1 MQRRF
6 DTWDTCKNITSE
18 ISLLTMASLNPRQL
32 YIACAFVLS
41 LASLAFPRPFLY
53 ADSHPRRA
61 AGSGIAPENLQVA
74 STVNPIGIDRETPR
88 FSWELQ
94 ATVPGAHDLMQS
106 SYRILVGASARE
118 LAENRGSMW
127 DSGRVQSSQRLYV
140 TYGGRPLSSYQSYY
154 WKVQTWDQAGKA
166 SAWSAPAKW
175 TMAILR
181 PEKWKACWIAA
192 EPDGPLQP
200 QARENQGQYTVS
212 AQPLPIFRKEFRVT
226 GPVKSAIIVVSGLGE
241 YELRL
246 NGSNITD
253 TILNPGW
260 TNYRKTAL
268 YNTFDVTQRLRSGT
282 NAFGVLLGNGM
293 YNVPGIHGRYTKFIG
308 SFGQPKLIL
317 QMHIEY
323 RDGTKSILTS
333 DSSWRTAS
341 GPITF
346 SSIYGGEDFD
356 ARRVQN
362 GWDLPNFVTDE
373 RWHPALE
380 VAGPD
385 GSTDSPGSN
394 LSGLLIPPMVIAER
408 LTPVRV
414 TQPRPGVIVYDMI
427 KNSSGWPEILVRG
440 RAGDHVRMLP
450 GELLNSDGT
459 VSQASAGAGADDPV
473 LFNYT
478 LAGGEERWHPR
489 FTYYGFR
496 YVQVETVPATA
507 GGPDPKVISLQTDVV
522 HDDVAVDGH
531 FTSSVMLLNRIHALI
546 DRAILSNLASVI
558 SDCPTR
564 EKLGWLEQTYLA
576 GSSIMDNYDVLEL
589 YRKIEDDMAEAQL
602 ANGLVPAIAP
612 EYVAFVDSGGN
623 STNFRDTPE
632 WGSASILSP
641 WEAYRTYG
649 NADILRDHYDSLVRY
664 AGYLRSKL
672 KDGMLSYGL
681 GDWFDIGPGRP
692 GEAQL
697 TGKGLTATAIYYQD
711 LRTLAAIASLLGKE
725 ADATS
730 FAKEAADIRESFNSH
745 LLHPDTATYDR
756 GSQTAQAMP
765 LVLGLVPENL
775 RQAVLENLI
784 KDIRAHS
791 NHVTAG
797 DIGFHYVVRALTDN
811 GRSDVVFDMLSRN
824 DSPSY
829 GYQLERGATTLTE
842 AWDAN
847 PGSSQNHFML
857 GHAEEWFYRG
867 LAGIDVDLSRPE
879 SSQIAIHPA
888 FLATIPAA
896 QAEVHTVLGTIESS
910 WTREDEKVTWR
921 VVIPVGS
928 RAIVVLPHA
937 AAEVSMNGRKP
948 PQVSPAGEVSLG
960 SGSYEF
966 RFNLREPASVH

>member
-1 MQRRF
+1 
-6 DTWDTCKNITSE
+6 
-18 ISLLTMASLNPRQL
+18 
-32 YIACAFVLS
+32 
-41 LASLAFPRPFLY
+41 
-53 ADSHPRRA
+53 
-61 AGSGIAPENLQVA
+61 
-74 STVNPIGIDRETPR
+74 
-88 FSWELQ
+88 
-94 ATVPGAHDLMQS
+94 
-106 SYRILVGASARE
+106 
-118 LAENRGSMW
+118 
-127 DSGRVQSSQRLYV
+127 
-140 TYGGRPLSSYQSYY
+140 
-154 WKVQTWDQAGKA
+154 
-166 SAWSAPAKW
+166 
-175 TMAILR
+175 MAILH
-181 PEKWKACWIAA
+181 PEEWKASWIAA

-200 QARENQGQYTVS
+200 QTLENQGQWTESV
-212 AQPLPIFRKEFRVT
+212 QPLPIFRKEFRVN
-226 GPVKSAIIVVSGLGE
+226 GPVKSAVVLVSGLGQ

-246 NGSNITD
+246 NGGNVTD
-253 TILNPGW
+253 TVLNPGW
-260 TNYRKTAL
+260 TNYRKTVL
-268 YNTFDVTQRLRSGT
+268 YNTFDVTRRLRPGM

-293 YNVPGIHGRYTKFIG
+293 YNVAGIHGRYTKFLG

-323 RDGTKSILTS
+323 RDGAEEMVIS

-362 GWDLPNFVTDE
+362 GWDRPNFVMDADW
-373 RWHPALE
+373 RPALE

-385 GSTDSPGSN
+385 AGPNGPAGSPGHE
-394 LSGLLIPPMVIAER
+394 LSGHLIPPIAIAER
-408 LTPVRV
+408 LAPLRV
-414 TQPRPGVIVYDMI
+414 TRPRPDAIVYDMG

-440 RAGDHVRMLP
+440 RAGDRVRMLP
-450 GELLNSDGT
+450 GELLNPDGT
-459 VSQASAGAGADDPV
+459 VTQASAGAGPDDPV
-473 LFNYT
+473 LFDYT

-496 YVQVETVPATA
+496 YVQVEAIPAIA
-507 GGPDPKVISLQTDVV
+507 GGQKPEVLSLWSDFT

-531 FTSSVMLLNRIHALI
+531 FTSGVTLLNRIHALI

-576 GSSIMDNYDVLEL
+576 GSSIMDNYGVLKL
-589 YRKIEDDMAEAQL
+589 YEKVAGDIAEAQL
-602 ANGLVPAIAP
+602 ANGFVPAIAP
-612 EYVAFVDSGGN
+612 EYVAFVDANGD

-641 WEAYRTYG
+641 WEAYRFYG
-649 NADILRDHYDSLVRY
+649 DVEILKDHYDSMVRY

-672 KDGMLSYGL
+672 QDGMLTYGL
-681 GDWFDIGPGRP
+681 GDWYDIGPRPP

-697 TGKGLTATAIYYQD
+697 TEKGLTATAIYYQD
-711 LRTLAAIASLLGKE
+711 LRTLATIASLLGNE
-725 ADATS
+725 TDTAS
-730 FAKEAADIRESFNSH
+730 FGKEAAEVRESFNRH
-745 LLHPDTATYDR
+745 LLHADTATYDR

-775 RQAVLENLI
+775 REAVLENLI
-784 KDIRAHS
+784 RDIRAHGD
-791 NHVTAG
+791 HVTAG

-811 GRSDVVFDMLSRN
+811 GRSDVLFDMLSRD

-879 SSQIAIHPA
+879 SRQIAIRPA
-888 FLATIPAA
+888 FLAKVSEA
-896 QAEVHTVLGTIESS
+896 QAEVHTVLGTVESS
-910 WTREDEKVTWR
+910 WTREGAKVVWR
-921 VVIPVGS
+921 VVIPAGT
-928 RAIVVLPHA
+928 RAIVALPQA
-937 AAEVSMNGRKP
+937 AAEVSMNGGTP
-948 PQVSPAGEVSLG
+948 PRASPAGELSLG
-960 SGSYEF
+960 SGAYEF
-966 RFNLREPASVH
+966 RFHLR